1 MKTTIKTQL
10 FLTAVLALGLA
21 ASAAAQDA
29 TVTTPDQAV
38 SPTTNYGLLGTTYAG
53 AEFGYT
59 HHVESAPS
67 VLHRYG
73 FIYNTPLPE
82 GVDFNF
88 NYDYTTGSAFG
99 VKSHQQGVGLGLTGY
114 RPQSWG
120 KPFLQGDIGWI
131 WQKAGKARSDSFA
144 YTLKTGVEFQLLP
157 ALVVTPYVS
166 YNGAKHLGVYEWNYG
181 AKATYRFTKQW
192 SGAFGVQLD
201 EQHNV
206 EYALGVNFHY

>member
-1 MKTTIKTQL
+1 MKTTIKTHL
-10 FLTAVLALGLA
+10 FLSAALALGLA

-29 TVTTPDQAV
+29 MSAPSTAL
-38 SPTTNYGLLGTTYAG
+38 SPTSNYGLLGTTYAG

-59 HHVESAPS
+59 HRVEAGPS

-73 FIYNTPLPE
+73 FIYNAPLPE

-88 NYDYTTGSAFG
+88 NYDYLSGRSAG
-99 VKSHQQGVGLGLTGY
+99 VSAHQQGLGLGFTGY

-120 KPFLQGDIGWI
+120 KPFLQANAGWI
-131 WQKAGKARSDSFA
+131 FRRSAGEASDSFA

-166 YNGAKHLGVYEWNYG
+166 YSGARHFSSYEWNYG
-181 AKATYRFTKQW
+181 AKGTYRFTKQW
-192 SGAFGVQLD
+192 SGAVGVQID
-201 EQHNV
+201 ERHNL
-206 EYALGVNFHY
+206 EFTLGVNFHY